1 MIRGVFVYINIV
13 LATLVSMPLYVALS
27 LIDKSGRLAR
37 NVAWLWGGWIML
49 SAGVSVRITGKE
61 NIGSEKSM
69 IFFSNHA
76 SYFDVFSLMAHLPV
90 PCRLIA
96 KKELFQIPFFG
107 WTLLKG
113 GHIQVDRSN
122 SRQAY
127 QSMLTAAERIK
138 NGTPLIIFAEGTRSP
153 DGTLKPFKTGG
164 PAIAIMAKA
173 PVYPVAVLG
182 TFDIHPRGTL
192 KVNKGRIDI
201 RIGRP
206 ILTEDLKLRDKVKLT
221 EEIRSA
227 IEKLLGEERQNSVS
241 ERRDTPS
248 AGSERSGESVH
259 D

>member
-13 LATLVSMPLYVALS
+13 LATLASMPPYVVLS
-27 LIDKSGRLAR
+27 LIDKSGRLAQK
-37 NVAWLWGGWIML
+37 VAWCWGGWIML

-61 NIGSEKSM
+61 NIGNEKSM

-107 WTLLKG
+107 WTLQKG

-122 SRQAY
+122 ARQAY
-127 QSMLTAAERIK
+127 QSMLTAAERIR
-138 NGTPLIIFAEGTRSP
+138 NGTPLIIFPEGTRSP

-164 PAIAIMAKA
+164 PAIAIMAKV

-182 TFDIHPRGTL
+182 TFDIYPRGT
-192 KVNKGRIDI
+192 VRVRKGRIDI

-206 ILTEDLKLRDKVKLT
+206 ILTENLKLRDKVKLT

-227 IEKLLGEERQNSVS
+227 IVELMSQESPNPVS
-241 ERRDTPS
+241 DRWESPPTGNDK
-248 AGSERSGESVH
+248 SGEPAH
-259 D
+259 G